1 MKSLK
6 SNPLFLPVFFFL
18 VLVALT
24 AWHPVVDH
32 DFGFHVAAGKEILST
47 GRVPD
52 TDHLSVAG
60 EGKPWI
66 NRLWGFQVLLYFFYK
81 NLGFTGVSFLTSLLA
96 CATFSLLLL
105 SVRKPGSPSFLIIFL
120 LALFIVQ
127 GRLRERPEA
136 LSFFFLACVYYLLES
151 HMEENPRRPRAVFL
165 IPAVQLLWVNA
176 HGLFIL
182 GVMLQIFL
190 FISWEMERAIHG
202 FFCFQMTHP
211 TARKKRE
218 LLSIIFLS
226 VLASFINPFGL
237 KGALVPFEQYSM
249 MGGGSFFSNI
259 TELVPTHQL
268 LPGLWRADKLYL
280 AVLVV
285 FFFLAGAPFFRSGAR
300 ISLYHLMVFLAFLFL
315 AMKANRNL
323 ALFALAAA
331 PFAGASLST
340 KTAGKDMPPYYWS
353 HAVSFLL
360 FVLVLLRAMNLLSGV
375 LFVYPLG
382 TGLYPPEKFATR
394 PVDFMLENNIR
405 GPVFPT
411 DLRDGNLLLWKGIKP
426 VYDGRLE
433 IFGEDFFR
441 QYHQKTITSRED
453 FESALDNYGA
463 NAVLVR
469 RLMDNRY
476 PAIAV
481 CIPKRAQDLY
491 ENPGW
496 ALVYMDG
503 SFCIFIRNG
512 QRQVDGRSKE
522 EAS

>member
-1 MKSLK
+1 MMKSLK
-6 SNPLFLPVFFFL
+6 SNPFLLPVFLFL
-18 VLVALT
+18 ILVALT

-47 GRVPD
+47 GKVPD
-52 TDHLSVAG
+52 TDRLSVAG

-66 NRLWGFQVLLYFFYK
+66 NRLWGYQVLLYFFYK
-81 NLGFTGVSFLTSLLA
+81 NLGFTGVSLLTSLLA
-96 CATFSLLLL
+96 CAAFSFLLL
-105 SVRKPGSPSFLIIFL
+105 SARKPSSPSFLIMFL

-127 GRLRERPEA
+127 ARLRERPEA

-151 HMEENPRRPRAVFL
+151 HREENPRRPGSVFL

-182 GVMLQIFL
+182 GVMLQFFL
-190 FISWEMERAIHG
+190 LISWEMERTVSR
-202 FFCFQMTHP
+202 FPCFQMTRP
-211 TARKKRE
+211 TSKKRWT
-218 LLSIIFLS
+218 LLAVILLS

-237 KGALVPFEQYSM
+237 KGFLVPFEQYSM

-259 TELVPTHQL
+259 TELMPTYQL
-268 LPGLWRADKLYL
+268 LPGLWREDKLYL
-280 AVLVV
+280 AVLAV
-285 FFFLAGAPFFRSGAR
+285 FFFLAVAPFFRSCAR

-323 ALFALAAA
+323 ALFAFAAA

-340 KTAGKDMPPYYWS
+340 KTAGKDKSSYYWN

-360 FVLVLLRAMNLLSGV
+360 FALVLLRALNLLSGV

-394 PVDFMLENNIR
+394 PVDFMLENNIK

-411 DLRDGNLLLWKGIKP
+411 DLRDGNLLLWKGIRP

-441 QYHQKTITSRED
+441 QYHEKTITSRED
-453 FESALDNYGA
+453 FESALERYGA

-469 RLMDNRY
+469 RLIDNRH

-503 SFCIFIRNG
+503 SFCLFIRI
-512 QRQVDGRSKE
+512 
-522 EAS
+522 